1 MKIPLPQIF
10 QTITQS
16 YNKNNYYK
24 MNSRVVHIN
33 MLLRLAQQENII
45 SLHSLKWELGV
56 FVIFLS
62 FNNKYV
68 AN

>member
-1 MKIPLPQIF
+1 
-10 QTITQS
+10 
-16 YNKNNYYK
+16 